1 MEKEE
6 TNKKNRIMEWI
17 PIIEKL
23 IWPIFI
29 ILLLLVFKDKVNGL
43 YNMATEGRSLEIGG
57 WLKIGEQVKE
67 TTVQNFAPENST
79 IEAVEGESV
88 MIEKGGN
95 RALKTLQ
102 AKLKNGTIG
111 RIDVMNIVDNKY
123 YYKDMLTK
131 YISTLGIKHIVFT
144 KHGKFDGWM
153 ESSIFSGQL
162 LMDNRDYYDY
172 NELKGS
178 LYGVKKEIIPPKMK
192 TGEALSYMKKKGL
205 ATIPV
210 VDGKTFKYFINKSDI
225 LTSII
230 SSNILNKIED
240 DGK

>member
-6 TNKKNRIMEWI
+6 AHKKNRIMEWI

-123 YYKDMLTK
+123 YYH
-131 YISTLGIKHIVFT
+131 YCLGHR
-144 KHGKFDGWM
+144 HGKIKNTHYHQDC
-153 ESSIFSGQL
+153 
-162 LMDNRDYYDY
+162 
-172 NELKGS
+172 K
-178 LYGVKKEIIPPKMK
+178 
-192 TGEALSYMKKKGL
+192 
-205 ATIPV
+205 
-210 VDGKTFKYFINKSDI
+210 
-225 LTSII
+225 
-230 SSNILNKIED
+230 
-240 DGK
+240 